1 MDKHIEQLVKIKVIH
16 QKNIRSLTISLEQK
30 RIDLDNIT
38 TFLSD
43 YCARSG
49 DEADYLF
56 KVKHSLEMDRISI
69 GNMLKDQN
77 DALKIVSQL
86 IKKYCNHEWIIDY
99 IDIDVEKTDKI
110 TYCKICESS
119 SL

>member
-1 MDKHIEQLVKIKVIH
+1 
-16 QKNIRSLTISLEQK
+16 
-30 RIDLDNIT
+30 
-38 TFLSD
+38 
-43 YCARSG
+43 
-49 DEADYLF
+49 
-56 KVKHSLEMDRISI
+56 
-69 GNMLKDQN
+69 MLKDQN

-119 SL
+119 RY